1 MRSLTISL
9 LLWTCAACG
18 SSAPSRGPAPTG
30 PIALDG
36 LTVTAPPGEG
46 WQLVESK
53 PDAVVFE
60 RLDPSGSVLR
70 AMAGI
75 FPFAFEDL
83 EECRASLHRDSYVET
98 ETQRAPKGS
107 VKIVVDAEPPY
118 VLVRYG
124 AEEADRAGP
133 DATWTTLTS
142 EFRWYLRPGDG
153 RGIVL
158 SFSERR
164 PLGSKPTEYGPQA
177 ALFFGSLAFDTPG
190 SSQR

>member
-1 MRSLTISL
+1 MRSLTFSL

-60 RLDPSGSVLR
+60 RREANGAVLK

-98 ETQRAPKGS
+98 ETQRAPTGS

-124 AEEADRAGP
+124 AEEADGLGA
-133 DATWTTLTS
+133 DATWHTVTT
-142 EFRWYLRPGDG
+142 EIRWFLRPTDR
-153 RGIVL
+153 RGVML
-158 SFSERR
+158 SFHERR
-164 PLGSKPTEYGPQA
+164 PLGQKPAEYGAQA
-177 ALFFGSLAFDTPG
+177 ALFFGSLRFE
-190 SSQR
+190 